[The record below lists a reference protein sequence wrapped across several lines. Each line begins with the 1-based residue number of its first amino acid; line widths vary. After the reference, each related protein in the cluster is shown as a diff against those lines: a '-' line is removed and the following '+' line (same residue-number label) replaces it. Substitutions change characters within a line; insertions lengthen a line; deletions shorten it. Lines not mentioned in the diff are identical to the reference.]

1 MSDSFATL
9 WTVAYQAP
17 LPIGFP
23 GRNTEVGCHFL
34 LQGIFLTQ
42 GSQFLTTEP
51 PGKPCDHLLFSHSV
65 VSGFLY
71 IDLYPIDFRARLGG
85 AGGGPGYLQTNWST
99 TCVHFLQRTKQHQW
113 NLQWQ
118 RSVRTLL
125 NWS

>member
-1 MSDSFATL
+1 MVFVLLFLTRFTQCDHLVFSHEVVSDSFATL

-65 VSGFLY
+65 VSGFVQ
-71 IDLYPIDFRARLGG
+71 PHGRQHSRPPRPSPTPGARSNSCPL
-85 AGGGPGYLQTNWST
+85 S
-99 TCVHFLQRTKQHQW
+99 R
-113 NLQWQ
+113 
-118 RSVRTLL
+118 
-125 NWS
+125 